1 MIRQAVR
8 FLSDDQKKIELF
20 KVFVS
25 QYFLNKSDSLER
37 DRSFIMQRIS
47 FSRLDADSYYDLL
60 VNDIRKDLL
69 VSISREL
76 SSIIDTYL

>member
-1 MIRQAVR
+1 MIRQAVNV
-8 FLSDDQKKIELF
+8 LSDDDKKIELF

>member
-1 MIRQAVR
+1 MICQAVNV
-8 FLSDDQKKIELF
+8 LSDDDKKIELF